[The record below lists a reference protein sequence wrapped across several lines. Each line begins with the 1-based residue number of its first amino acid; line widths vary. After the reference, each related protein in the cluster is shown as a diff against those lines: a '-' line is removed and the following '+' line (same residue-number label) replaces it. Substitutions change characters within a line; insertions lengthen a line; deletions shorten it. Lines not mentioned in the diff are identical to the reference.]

1 MVLTIAKQ
9 VAKTSVMTI
18 SSLLS
23 IFGSGCIIYINLADY
38 CRSSSRQSRGNHP
51 NKKKKKKLHHLYHR
65 LIFVL
70 SCYDIIFSTSAL
82 LQPWLANAELYNPVS
97 LIPTFG
103 NDISCT
109 IIGFIFTTAHLSVS
123 LTNCFLS
130 ISFKLSIV
138 NGITERAIVAKKYEM
153 VWYLMIVLV
162 PLLIGILTI
171 YYRGY
176 NLERFAKVCNFENPD
191 PETTNDMEWFYL
203 GLIWIAIEIVSSIT
217 GFVSAYQVYKKVKH
231 QTTTMIQKYDFESQ
245 LLNMTKSANNLSTT
259 NHAGMLSSTTTT
271 TGFTANNNSA
281 QQQQQAQQ
289 RIVVEEEET
298 EEDDDI
304 FHNAA
309 RDILNGMEREEEE
322 LSSTNITKTNG
333 DSGSV
338 IVTHQNEENCI
349 IQQQQQQQEVFTSSP
364 QHDEQQQ
371 QQQQRQKPAERR
383 NSILSSIFVLPQVR
397 QISQTRLD
405 HNQDPTVRHD
415 HHRNH
420 YYVNEVGIQ
429 VVLYSL
435 AYLNSMIW
443 PFLVAIFAIIL
454 APETGQMYG
463 LDLLS
468 STFFPLQGFLNFF
481 IYIRP
486 TYKQYKRRC
495 ITLDSKNNN
504 NKSCASWMRIIRMI
518 ILQPSSLDWNGEGD
532 GSSKQSPPASQPI
545 AEIQQ

>member
-23 IFGSGCIIYINLADY
+23 IFGSGCIIYINLTDY
-38 CRSSSRQSRGNHP
+38 CRSSSRQSRGNHQ
-51 NKKKKKKLHHLYHR
+51 NKNKKKLHHLYHR

-70 SCYDIIFSTSAL
+70 SCYDIIFSTSVL

-138 NGITERAIVAKKYEM
+138 NGMTERAIVAKRYEM
-153 VWYLMIVLV
+153 LWYLMIVIV

-176 NLERFAKVCNFENPD
+176 NLERFSKVCNFENPD
-191 PETTNDMEWFYL
+191 PETTDDMEWFYL

-281 QQQQQAQQ
+281 QQ

-322 LSSTNITKTNG
+322 LSSTNNTKTNG
-333 DSGSV
+333 DIGSAMP
-338 IVTHQNEENCI
+338 THQNEEHDI
-349 IQQQQQQQEVFTSSP
+349 RQQQQKVFTSSP

-371 QQQQRQKPAERR
+371 QQQRQKPAERR
-383 NSILSSIFVLPQVR
+383 NSVLSSIFVLPQLR
-397 QISQTRLD
+397 QISQTRLND
-405 HNQDPTVRHD
+405 RQDPPVSHK
-415 HHRNH
+415 HHHHHHHHHQNH

-486 TYKQYKRRC
+486 TYKQYKRRS